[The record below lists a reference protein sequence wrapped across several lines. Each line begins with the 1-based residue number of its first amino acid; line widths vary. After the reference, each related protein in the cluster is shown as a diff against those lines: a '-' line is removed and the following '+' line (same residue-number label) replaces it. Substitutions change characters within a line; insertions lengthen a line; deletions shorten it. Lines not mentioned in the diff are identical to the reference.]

1 MTGQAE
7 FEPQTAPATELTVSG
22 LILGDVRALPER
34 SEAPE
39 CPELRWDEAAQEAQ
53 QRVLEALD
61 LMPRRYHLER
71 GLLLSLAKKLT
82 PEETL
87 QNLPRQLL
95 MLYVKSAQ
103 SLLFNEVLSQ
113 CSAHRPAVGDW
124 AVPRGAMRGGH
135 GAPTQLTEEC
145 VARVDGSW
153 EVVLPLPAL
162 AQGLGSVG
170 SMKLLQRSS
179 WGFPWK
185 LFIAGFHCTSHS
197 EEPIAQKWLGI
208 QGSELRR
215 ADQMTW
221 SAVLLPACQCACPRR
236 TRAPYYTSSP
246 VLLAMAASMEV
257 DDDEEDDWNPVV
269 RLC

>member
-153 EVVLPLPAL
+153 EVVLPLPGSTIHYPP
-162 AQGLGSVG
+162 GLRGLYEAASE
-170 SMKLLQRSS
+170 KLLGIPLEAFHSRLPLHLPLR
-179 WGFPWK
+179 GAYRPK
-185 LFIAGFHCTSHS
+185 VAGDPRIGVTSR
-197 EEPIAQKWLGI
+197 
-208 QGSELRR
+208 GSDDLECG
-215 ADQMTW
+215 A
-221 SAVLLPACQCACPRR
+221 SPRV
-236 TRAPYYTSSP
+236 P
-246 VLLAMAASMEV
+246 VRV
-257 DDDEEDDWNPVV
+257 P
-269 RLC
+269 